1 MSSAN
6 GVSGSLWHDM
16 RNMKRG
22 AIPGGSRPCR
32 TRDWLPVRG
41 TAQQRGDDRA
51 LRDYGI
57 ESCRLQPENANRL
70 LTGDPETV
78 DTIK

>member
-1 MSSAN
+1 
-6 GVSGSLWHDM
+6 M
-16 RNMKRG
+16 RNMKRRNSG
-22 AIPGGSRPCR
+22 WGRLCL
-32 TRDWLPVRG
+32 TRRWLPVRR

-57 ESCRLQPENANRL
+57 EACRLQTEIANRL

-78 DTIK
+78 DNIKYMETVCD

>member
-1 MSSAN
+1 
-6 GVSGSLWHDM
+6 M

-22 AIPGGSRPCR
+22 HSGWAMSDQEIG
-32 TRDWLPVRG
+32 PVQQ

-57 ESCRLQPENANRL
+57 ESCRLQTESANRL

-78 DTIK
+78 DTIKYMETVCD

>member
-1 MSSAN
+1 MRRLRQ
-6 GVSGSLWHDM
+6 GM

-22 AIPGGSRPCR
+22 HS
-32 TRDWLPVRG
+32 VRR

-57 ESCRLQPENANRL
+57 ESCRLQTENANRL
-70 LTGDPETV
+70 LTGEPETV
-78 DTIK
+78 DNIKYMETVCD

>member
-1 MSSAN
+1 M
-6 GVSGSLWHDM
+6 GRPVSDQEIG
-16 RNMKRG
+16 
-22 AIPGGSRPCR
+22 
-32 TRDWLPVRG
+32 LPVRQ

-57 ESCRLQPENANRL
+57 ESCRLQTEIANRL

-78 DTIK
+78 DTYQVHEDRM

>member
-1 MSSAN
+1 
-6 GVSGSLWHDM
+6 M

-22 AIPGGSRPCR
+22 HFGWGMPYLTKRLAS
-32 TRDWLPVRG
+32 VRR

-57 ESCRLQPENANRL
+57 ESCRLPTEIANRL

-78 DTIK
+78 DTIKYMEAVCD

>member
-1 MSSAN
+1 
-6 GVSGSLWHDM
+6 M

-22 AIPGGSRPCR
+22 ILGGGVGSVCPG
-32 TRDWLPVRG
+32 DWLPVRR
-41 TAQQRGDDRA
+41 TVQQRGDDRA

-57 ESCRLQPENANRL
+57 ESCRLQTESANRL

>member
-1 MSSAN
+1 V
-6 GVSGSLWHDM
+6 GRPVSDQEIG
-16 RNMKRG
+16 
-22 AIPGGSRPCR
+22 
-32 TRDWLPVRG
+32 LPVRQ

-57 ESCRLQPENANRL
+57 KSCRLQAESANRL

-78 DTIK
+78 DNIKYMETVCD

>member
-1 MSSAN
+1 MRRLRQ
-6 GVSGSLWHDM
+6 GM

-22 AIPGGSRPCR
+22 HF
-32 TRDWLPVRG
+32 VRR

-51 LRDYGI
+51 LGDYGV
-57 ESCRLQPENANRL
+57 ESSRLQTESANRL

-78 DTIK
+78 DTIKYMETVCD

>member
-1 MSSAN
+1 MSDQEI
-6 GVSGSLWHDM
+6 GF
-16 RNMKRG
+16 
-22 AIPGGSRPCR
+22 
-32 TRDWLPVRG
+32 PVRR
-41 TAQQRGDDRA
+41 TAQQRGDDGA

-57 ESCRLQPENANRL
+57 ESCRLQNESANRL

>member
-1 MSSAN
+1 MRR
-6 GVSGSLWHDM
+6 LRQDM

-22 AIPGGSRPCR
+22 HSGWVGRS
-32 TRDWLPVRG
+32 DWLPVRR
-41 TAQQRGDDRA
+41 TAQQRCDDRA

-57 ESCRLQPENANRL
+57 ESCRLQTEIANRL

-78 DTIK
+78 DTIKYMETVCD